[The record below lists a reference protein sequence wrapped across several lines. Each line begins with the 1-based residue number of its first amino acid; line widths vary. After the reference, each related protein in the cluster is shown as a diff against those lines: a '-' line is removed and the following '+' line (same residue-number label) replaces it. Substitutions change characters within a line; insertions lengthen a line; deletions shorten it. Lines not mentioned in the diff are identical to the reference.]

1 MKKRKNFKSTKSLP
15 YGFKMKRRQKYP
27 RNVLFSYRASKNTP
41 NKTKKI
47 AHNYSYKN
55 FSYSISYGANFSKSL
70 FWGTQFNKVTCRY
83 CQFNNAKFFAVT
95 FINCNFRG
103 CKFKGALF
111 QNCLFEHCKFSK
123 SSFLY
128 AKFNHTFFVGNRPQK
143 IKCKNLPNEID
154 VEEVKFLRDLSP
166 KGLKIFLT
174 KENIIRLR
182 QEYSTAEI
190 ADGVNLMR
198 CKRIEV
204 KDLSYLFKFIN
215 LAHNQKINRYCSDV
229 IKP

>member
-83 CQFNNAKFFAVT
+83 CQFNNAKFLQLLLSTVILEVVNLKEHF
-95 FINCNFRG
+95 
-103 CKFKGALF
+103 FKIVYLNIANS
-111 QNCLFEHCKFSK
+111 QNPAFYMQ
-123 SSFLY
+123 SS
-128 AKFNHTFFVGNRPQK
+128 
-143 IKCKNLPNEID
+143 II
-154 VEEVKFLRDLSP
+154 LSLLET
-166 KGLKIFLT
+166 GLKRSSVKT
-174 KENIIRLR
+174 
-182 QEYSTAEI
+182 Y
-190 ADGVNLMR
+190 LM
-198 CKRIEV
+198 K
-204 KDLSYLFKFIN
+204 
-215 LAHNQKINRYCSDV
+215 
-229 IKP
+229 